1 MIFSDGYKIVS
12 AVDERKFKEALEE
25 RDLEIAVT
33 ILEKLPRSLSNE
45 ELIWR
50 SRVLIEGY
58 RAIVEIMLEK
68 DSDELTKYRKIGTIE
83 EVRAYRDEVESC
95 TNLSLLRDL

>member
-58 RAIVEIMLEK
+58 RAIVERMLENQRQ
-68 DSDELTKYRKIGTIE
+68 SKIKRNVQTF
-83 EVRAYRDEVESC
+83 
-95 TNLSLLRDL
+95 